1 MRRIPLV
8 LAVVAGVMPLLAG
21 SAYAAP
27 VHSAAS
33 PPVNSSLPA
42 ISGTARE
49 GQTLTTTNGS
59 WSGATPITYA
69 YQWQRC
75 NADGS
80 SCASISKATNQ
91 NYVASSGDVGQ
102 TIRSEVTATNADG
115 KGQALSAPTGS
126 IAASGNAPAN
136 TRQPNP
142 SGTAQDGKT
151 ISVDNGLWTGLQPI
165 TFTYQWQSC
174 KAGTATC
181 TNLTGVTGSSFV
193 IGTSLVGTVL
203 RARILATNAA
213 GKTSA
218 FSNVTAIV
226 VAKLASPLNTIRPT
240 ISGLASVG
248 NRLSAS
254 SGTWTGATSFSY
266 QWARCNAN
274 GSACSSISGATGTSY
289 GVGTADR
296 GMAIRVT
303 VTATNA
309 AGSTNSTSTSTAI
322 TAVKTASFNAVL
334 RSGQEVSRPK
344 GTSTIAAGHFTAK
357 VTGKTLR
364 WTLTFSHLSSR
375 PTVARLNKG
384 VRGVSGAAFKSLCY
398 TCRTPSHGTVTL
410 TASQLDALLGG
421 RTYVNLVTKRNPHGE
436 IRGQIIRVN

>member
-1 MRRIPLV
+1 M
-8 LAVVAGVMPLLAG
+8 AGVVPLLAG
-21 SAYAAP
+21 SAFAAP
-27 VHSAAS
+27 VRTAAS

-59 WSGATPITYA
+59 WSGVTPITYA

-75 NADGS
+75 NAEGS
-80 SCASISKATNQ
+80 SCGSISKATNQ
-91 NYVASSGDVGQ
+91 NYVASSGDVAK
-102 TIRSEVTATNADG
+102 TIRVEVTATNADG
-115 KGQALSAPTGS
+115 QGQALSAASSS

-136 TRQPNP
+136 TKQPNP
-142 SGTAQDGKT
+142 SGTAQDGNT
-151 ISVDNGLWTGLQPI
+151 ISVDSGAWTGLQPI

-174 KAGTATC
+174 KAGTSTC

-193 IGTSLVGTVL
+193 ISTSLVGTLL
-203 RARILATNAA
+203 RATILATNAA

-218 FSNVTAIV
+218 TSNATAIV
-226 VAKLASPLNTIRPT
+226 IAKLSSPVNVSRPT
-240 ISGLASVG
+240 VSGSASVG
-248 NRLSAS
+248 NRLTAA
-254 SGTWTGATSFSY
+254 SGTWTGATNFSY
-266 QWARCNAN
+266 QWSRCNTN
-274 GSACSSISGATGTSY
+274 GSACASINGATGQTY

-296 GMAIRVT
+296 GMALRVT
-303 VTATNA
+303 VTATNT
-309 AGSTNSTSTSTAI
+309 AGSTRSTSNSRGVAAI
-322 TAVKTASFNAVL
+322 KTASFNAVL

-344 GTSTIAAGHFTAK
+344 GTSKIAAGHFTAR

-398 TCRTPSHGTVTL
+398 TCRSPVHGTVTL
-410 TASQLDALLGG
+410 TAAQLDMLLRG
-421 RTYVNLVTKRNPHGE
+421 RTYVNLITKRNTHGE